1 MAQSI
6 TEFQNIPVRKLVFK
20 LGFPAMFAQFL
31 NVLYSIVDRFF
42 VGQIDGNG
50 ELALAAVGVCAPA
63 VTAISAFASMVG
75 IGGSS
80 IMSIKLGEEQPE
92 KAQNALNN
100 GFLLLVILSVIVT
113 ALALIWE
120 RPLLFLLGC
129 SNEMYPFAKDYFSIY
144 VCGTAAVL
152 IGAGI
157 NYYILAQGLARQG
170 MLTVS
175 LGAVVNII
183 FDPILIFGL
192 HLGIKGAA
200 IATVLGQIST
210 LLYVLFLICRKEMP
224 IRLKWGGFRLCIM
237 KNILSIGSMSFI
249 VTLLDN
255 LIVIFLNIV
264 LRRYSSP
271 EMGDKYIACA
281 AVVQSFMLIAGLPA
295 QGISSGCGTIF
306 SFFYGAK
313 NYKKIQQA
321 FCYLLIFCMAYMG
334 FLVLIVQVSPESF
347 VGLFLKERSTIGI
360 AAAALKKYTYMLPC
374 IAVQFAFVQ
383 GMTSMGKITYA
394 FPMSVFRKVL
404 YIVLVFLLPIF
415 TGIENVFYSGS
426 ISDFLG
432 AVFTLMLFFFA
443 AAPNLKKELFSIVP
457 VKETR

>member
-6 TEFQNIPVRKLVFK
+6 TEFQNVPVGKLVFK

-42 VGQIDGNG
+42 VGQIDGSG
-50 ELALAAVGVCAPA
+50 ELALAAIGVCAPA
-63 VTAISAFASMVG
+63 VTAISAFAFMVG

-80 IMSIKLGEEQPE
+80 IMSMKLGEKQPE
-92 KAQNALNN
+92 KAQSALNN
-100 GFLLLVILSVIVT
+100 GFLLLLVLSVLVT
-113 ALALIWE
+113 VCALIWE

-129 SNEMYPFAKDYFSIY
+129 SEEMYPFAKDYFSIY

-152 IGAGI
+152 IGTGL
-157 NYYILAQGLARQG
+157 NHYILALGLARQG
-170 MLTVS
+170 MFTVS
-175 LGAVVNII
+175 LGAVVNIV
-183 FDPILIFGL
+183 FDPILIFCF

-210 LLYVLFLICRKEMP
+210 LIYVLILICKKEMP
-224 IRLKWGGFRLCIM
+224 IHLKLGSYRLRMM
-237 KNILSIGSMSFI
+237 KDILSIGSMSFI
-249 VTLLDN
+249 ITLLDN

-295 QGISSGCGTIF
+295 QGICSGCGTIF

-313 NYKKIQQA
+313 DYKKIQQA
-321 FCYLLIFCMAYMG
+321 FRYLLLFCMAFMG
-334 FLVLIVQVSPESF
+334 LLFLAVQILPESF
-347 VGLFLKERSTIGI
+347 AGLFLKEPSTIEI
-360 AAAALKKYTYMLPC
+360 ASAALKKYTYMLPC

-383 GMTSMGKITYA
+383 GMTSMGKIAYA

-404 YIVLVFLLPIF
+404 YIVLVFTLPIF
-415 TGIENVFYSGS
+415 TKIENVFYSGS

-432 AVFTLMLFFFA
+432 AAFTLALFIFA
-443 AAPNLKKELFSIVP
+443 AAPKLKKELLINTSI
-457 VKETR
+457 KETR